1 SQLVRRFNPL
11 RGFRRGLKAACR
23 WTIRFGRGRSS
34 AAPGGRG
41 RRTGRV
47 RGAPL
52 ASLSA
57 AMLEPDGILD
67 PYDEP
72 PITPTSGHR
81 QVHAHL
87 MPELSPLQLI
97 GAADEA
103 SNSGSSFPIVLRR
116 PIYDADSPP
125 SPQLHPRRSLQYHV
139 SADDVDLYQYHS
151 PHHHNHHSTSRHNLE
166 EASWSHHHPEHR
178 PILTCDC
185 GGRAAGTGCSEPCP
199 AAANWAHAPR
209 RAPGASPVPITT
221 SSFKSCMHG
230 DTDSSG
236 EGGSYGGGGGCSAD
250 GGGSMQQGLAGEVQ
264 WRGQGYSLQHLLA
277 VGSRQWGG
285 GGWWDG
291 RGLLRVKI
299 YDFAIYADPNKAAY
313 AIRSG
318 GATSPGSRPLGC
330 GNDGPAAT
338 TAGAGTGGGCGRCSP
353 AELVV
358 SPSSRVDMSL
368 TIRACR
374 NLPLHLLS
382 QEFER
387 ILQRRHEKA
396 GGRADDPAL
405 HELLSYFSREKL
417 PEHVVTTKTMTSDGS
432 FVSGGDAVRK
442 GASITFS
449 RSSSGALLTEAG
461 GRVLGLLQS
470 PALSEAL
477 FDLYLGDQPVSKK
490 AKAAAGAALLEMA
503 YREGGGDYR
512 YQPRAGERL
521 ICGPGSGGVQDWEAC
536 ALLVS

>member
-1 SQLVRRFNPL
+1 MATEATPNDSQLVRRFNPL

-34 AAPGGRG
+34 VAPGGRG

-57 AMLEPDGILD
+57 AMLEPDGIMD
-67 PYDEP
+67 PGDEP
-72 PITPTSGHR
+72 SITPTSGQR
-81 QVHAHL
+81 QVHTHL
-87 MPELSPLQLI
+87 VPEPSPLELI
-97 GAADEA
+97 GAADGG

-116 PIYDADSPP
+116 PIYDAASPP
-125 SPQLHPRRSLQYHV
+125 SPQLHPRRSLQYHI

-151 PHHHNHHSTSRHNLE
+151 PHHQYHHPTSLQNLE
-166 EASWSHHHPEHR
+166 EASWTHHHPELR
-178 PILTCDC
+178 PTLTCDC
-185 GGRAAGTGCSEPCP
+185 GGRAAGTGCSERCP
-199 AAANWAHAPR
+199 AAANWAHAHR
-209 RAPGASPVPITT
+209 RAQGTSTVPITGAN
-221 SSFKSCMHG
+221 FNSCIRG
-230 DTDSSG
+230 DTGSGG
-236 EGGSYGGGGGCSAD
+236 EGSSYGGGGGRSAD
-250 GGGSMQQGLAGEVQ
+250 GLQQGLAGEVQ
-264 WRGQGYSLQHLLA
+264 CRGQGYSLQHLLA
-277 VGSRQWGG
+277 VGSRQWGS

-299 YDFAIYADPNKAAY
+299 YDFAIYADPVKAAY

-330 GNDGPAAT
+330 GNDGPAGT
-338 TAGAGTGGGCGRCSP
+338 TAAAGTGGGCGGCSP

-374 NLPLHLLS
+374 NLPLQLLS

-405 HELLSYFSREKL
+405 QELLSYFSREKL
-417 PEHVVTTKTMTSDGS
+417 PEHLVTTTTVTADGS
-432 FVSGGDAVRK
+432 SSGGDAVRK

-490 AKAAAGAALLEMA
+490 AKVRAEWGARGLGRALCSHRVKKMGLMDPWVTGTRSYIA
-503 YREGGGDYR
+503 
-512 YQPRAGERL
+512 P
-521 ICGPGSGGVQDWEAC
+521 
-536 ALLVS
+536 